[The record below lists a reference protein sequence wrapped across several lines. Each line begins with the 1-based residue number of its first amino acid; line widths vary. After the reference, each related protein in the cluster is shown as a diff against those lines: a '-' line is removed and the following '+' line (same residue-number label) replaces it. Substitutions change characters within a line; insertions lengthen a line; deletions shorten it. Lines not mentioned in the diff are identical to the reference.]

1 MDGRSDSC
9 SVGRIPHPRSSH
21 RRVVPWAATGFSLL
35 WGAVFGLALS
45 RDDLTLA
52 TFSGLGMGLTLVL
65 TILMYRQQS
74 QLRDLAETDTLTE
87 LTNHR
92 GFQEVL
98 RSELVKAALERE
110 PVALVTLD
118 LDDFKAINERHG
130 HPFGDGVL
138 QGVGAQLRNSVR
150 SGDTAARTG
159 GEEFA
164 LILPGTDADTAQ
176 EIAERV
182 RTEIAAALARRL
194 RAHLLRRGRRLPGR
208 RRRRRRRSSSWPKAR
223 STGRSAP
230 ASRRTR
236 RFDPDHVRL
245 SGDAPQRSEIQQHP
259 RARARSNR
267 SSSRSSSLTTGRLIG
282 YEGARSLP
290 GRPGS
295 ATLDVVRPGE

>member
-1 MDGRSDSC
+1 M
-9 SVGRIPHPRSSH
+9 
-21 RRVVPWAATGFSLL
+21 VPWAATGFSLL

-65 TILMYRQQS
+65 TMLMYRQQS

-98 RSELVKAALERE
+98 RSELVKGALERE

-164 LILPGTDADTAQ
+164 LILPGTDADTAH

-182 RTEIAAALARRL
+182 RTEITRLSPAGSELTCSAGVAVYPVDADDAATLLQLAEE
-194 RAHLLRRGRRLPGR
+194 G
-208 RRRRRRRSSSWPKAR
+208 R
-223 STGRSAP
+223 STGRSAQENPGRAASIPITSGSP
-230 ASRRTR
+230 ATR
-236 RFDPDHVRL
+236 P
-245 SGDAPQRSEIQQHP
+245 SAPRSVASSSI
-259 RARARSNR
+259 ARSNR
-267 SSSRSSSLTTGRLIG
+267 SFSRSSPSPRV
-282 YEGARSLP
+282 A
-290 GRPGS
+290 
-295 ATLDVVRPGE
+295 

>member
-1 MDGRSDSC
+1 M
-9 SVGRIPHPRSSH
+9 
-21 RRVVPWAATGFSLL
+21 VPWAATGFSLL
-35 WGAVFGLALS
+35 WGAIFGLALS
-45 RDDLTLA
+45 REDLTLA

-65 TILMYRQQS
+65 TMLMYREQS

-98 RSELVKAALERE
+98 RSELVKGALERE
-110 PVALVTLD
+110 PVAVVTLD

-164 LILPGTDADTAQ
+164 LILPGTDSDTAQ

-182 RTEIAAALARRL
+182 RTEI
-194 RAHLLRRGRRLPGR
+194 
-208 RRRRRRRSSSWPKAR
+208 
-223 STGRSAP
+223 T
-230 ASRRTR
+230 
-236 RFDPDHVRL
+236 
-245 SGDAPQRSEIQQHP
+245 
-259 RARARSNR
+259 
-267 SSSRSSSLTTGRLIG
+267 
-282 YEGARSLP
+282 RSLP
-290 GRPGS
+290 PAPSSPAPPG
-295 ATLDVVRPGE
+295 